1 MNNGMLNLQKHLL
14 TSASCFSI
22 FKNKIK
28 KFPLEGNE
36 YETNT
41 KQINQPGKH
50 LQRRS
55 QTSFGEHFQRRLQPK
70 PDSFFFNRL
79 YDAQHNH

>member
-14 TSASCFSI
+14 TSASSFSI

-28 KFPLEGNE
+28 KFLLEGNE

-41 KQINQPGKH
+41 KQINQPGKY
-50 LQRRS
+50 LQ
-55 QTSFGEHFQRRLQPK
+55 
-70 PDSFFFNRL
+70 
-79 YDAQHNH
+79 